1 MFQLYGSNIMKLQKV
16 PEALKAEL
24 IYKIIIF
31 IMRKEACTK
40 YTKGSLTR
48 RRVKKEHTF
57 PPLAFA
63 LLL

>member
-1 MFQLYGSNIMKLQKV
+1 MAENVSTNIMKLQKV

-31 IMRKEACTK
+31 IMRKEAVTK
-40 YTKGSLTR
+40 YKKGSLTR

>member
-1 MFQLYGSNIMKLQKV
+1 MKLQKV
-16 PEALKAEL
+16 PEALKAKL

-40 YTKGSLTR
+40 YKKGSLTR

>member
-1 MFQLYGSNIMKLQKV
+1 MKLQKV

-40 YTKGSLTR
+40 YKKGSLTR
-48 RRVKKEHTF
+48 RRVKKEHTVPF
-57 PPLAFA
+57 
-63 LLL
+63 LL